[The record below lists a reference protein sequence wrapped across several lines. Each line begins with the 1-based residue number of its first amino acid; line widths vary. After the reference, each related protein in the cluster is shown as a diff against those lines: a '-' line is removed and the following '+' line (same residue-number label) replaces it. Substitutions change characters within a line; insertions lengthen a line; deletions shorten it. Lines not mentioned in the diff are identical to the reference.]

1 MKVILLQDIKGT
13 GKKDQII
20 EVSDGFARNYLFPKK
35 LALKADAA
43 SLNSVEKS
51 KAAEAHRESVRR
63 GEAEALAAQLKGHVI
78 TVTGRA
84 GDSERLYGSI
94 TAQEV
99 ADALNAQYNVQLEK
113 RRVELPEPV
122 RTLGD
127 SEVGVWLYPGVTIKM
142 VLRVVASK

>member
-35 LALKADAA
+35 LALEASRA
-43 SLNSVEKS
+43 SLNAVEKS
-51 KAAEAHRESVRR
+51 KAAEAHREQLRLQ
-63 GEAEALAAQLKGHVI
+63 EAEALAARIKGHVI
-78 TVTGRA
+78 SVNARA
-84 GDSERLYGSI
+84 GEGSRLYGSV

-99 ADALNAQYNVQLEK
+99 ADALTAQYNVKVEK

-122 RTLGD
+122 RTVGE
-127 SEVGVWLYPGVTIKM
+127 SEVTVWLAPGVTAKM
-142 VLRVVASK
+142 VLRVTGVK